1 MRPSLPLPYEQD
13 SCDNSLR
20 HEHILLQ
27 KTTMS
32 RTTFEHIPLA
42 RPAEQIRLLK
52 LQPGTQVI
60 RLSIQ
65 TYELAECPAFV
76 ALSYEWGD
84 DSEIYDIIIDGAVFK
99 TRQNLFDALG
109 HIRTLQADTSST
121 RLFDKDSPYFW
132 IDAIAIDQASH
143 MEKPHQVSMMGKI
156 YRRASHVI
164 AWLGIGQNG
173 DGSAM
178 ALDYL
183 NDDPPEP
190 DWYHKLRPDLIEIGE
205 NEKAISKL
213 CSRSYFR
220 RIWIVQ
226 ECVLARKL
234 HLVCGLHYCYWKQ
247 LYNFNE
253 FLHYERQSQPVNEL
267 FLAKSQFEKD
277 WDGSSIQDAMSR
289 ILRVVTN
296 RTCSRFHDRIYGLLG
311 ILQQSFQTTGMEV
324 NYEASL
330 EELMTNTKEFLENGL
345 EHTHS
350 YSVPW
355 MILDVFKPVAS
366 IDVLGKV
373 MWYWQVKEIMKKLD
387 AHVIKGFHMLET
399 LCGAKERALTFQT
412 ICWIV
417 GGYGID
423 LFSPVEGTPALD
435 SATAMQTFSL
445 ESQRNDE
452 SRYPNYRVF
461 IMRSQYTMGTYTY
474 GVCLTHWPSKPHGLP
489 DDYIMTESKS
499 RECRN
504 FLEVYSKHVKSLGIL
519 RENSNVS
526 TEVSDRQTSTQLPI
540 QVEWM
545 VFSNL
550 LAQHFYTKFEPY
562 YQWGERPNR
571 TTKADGFVRQI
582 EREGKDLGTFLSESL
597 FNKYR
602 MSVASTSTELP
613 ANALM
618 SVQIEITCS
627 NDAGD
632 NSDFV
637 KNMVASLYD
646 NDYSEADWE
655 DCTRTEPSE
664 DRVWLP
670 EDAGWAPEDP
680 YWWLQDQRWSLRNP
694 S

>member
-1 MRPSLPLPYEQD
+1 
-13 SCDNSLR
+13 
-20 HEHILLQ
+20 
-27 KTTMS
+27 
-32 RTTFEHIPLA
+32 
-42 RPAEQIRLLK
+42 
-52 LQPGTQVI
+52 
-60 RLSIQ
+60 
-65 TYELAECPAFV
+65 
-76 ALSYEWGD
+76 
-84 DSEIYDIIIDGAVFK
+84 
-99 TRQNLFDALG
+99 
-109 HIRTLQADTSST
+109 
-121 RLFDKDSPYFW
+121 
-132 IDAIAIDQASH
+132 
-143 MEKPHQVSMMGKI
+143 
-156 YRRASHVI
+156 
-164 AWLGIGQNG
+164 
-173 DGSAM
+173 
-178 ALDYL
+178 
-183 NDDPPEP
+183 
-190 DWYHKLRPDLIEIGE
+190 
-205 NEKAISKL
+205 
-213 CSRSYFR
+213 
-220 RIWIVQ
+220 
-226 ECVLARKL
+226 
-234 HLVCGLHYCYWKQ
+234 
-247 LYNFNE
+247 
-253 FLHYERQSQPVNEL
+253 
-267 FLAKSQFEKD
+267 
-277 WDGSSIQDAMSR
+277 
-289 ILRVVTN
+289 
-296 RTCSRFHDRIYGLLG
+296 
-311 ILQQSFQTTGMEV
+311 MEV

-445 ESQRNDE
+445 ESRRNDE

-571 TTKADGFVRQI
+571 TTKAGGFVRQI
-582 EREGKDLGTFLSESL
+582 EREGKDLGTFISESL

-632 NSDFV
+632 NPDFV

-655 DCTRTEPSE
+655 DYNRTEPSE

-680 YWWLQDQRWSLRNP
+680 YWWLQDQKWSLRYP